1 MMLRPTRCSTHFQVG
16 CDTIYVKNGACV
28 DEIPAWK
35 NGVRMMRNSILVAT
49 ICFIALAGFGVGFAH
64 AQNAS
69 AQSGQASA
77 ADKGKDAAV
86 PAYHASRPT
95 GSLPET
101 LDPSQFTDLQ
111 TQNVY
116 ALAAKIKAVLYQQPC
131 YCHCDKE
138 VGHTSLLSCYTDRHA
153 SVCALCQ
160 KEAVLAYTESQKGK
174 TAAQIRKEIIDGKWK
189 DVDMSKYE
197 TPAAAN
203 Q

>member
-1 MMLRPTRCSTHFQVG
+1 
-16 CDTIYVKNGACV
+16 
-28 DEIPAWK
+28 
-35 NGVRMMRNSILVAT
+35 MMRNVVLVAT
-49 ICFIALAGFGVGFAH
+49 ISFVALTGFGVGFVR

-69 AQSGQASA
+69 AQSGQSNP
-77 ADKGKDAAV
+77 ADKESVV
-86 PAYHASRPT
+86 PAYHPSRPT
-95 GSLPET
+95 GPLPDT
-101 LDPSQFTDLQ
+101 LDPAQFTDVQ

-138 VGHTSLLSCYTDRHA
+138 AGHTSLLSCYVDRHA

-174 TAAQIRKEIIDGKWK
+174 TAVQIRKEIIDGKWK

-197 TPAAAN
+197 IPAASN
-203 Q
+203 H

>member
-1 MMLRPTRCSTHFQVG
+1 
-16 CDTIYVKNGACV
+16 
-28 DEIPAWK
+28 
-35 NGVRMMRNSILVAT
+35 MRNAIFASAISFMALV
-49 ICFIALAGFGVGFAH
+49 GFGVGFAY

-69 AQSGQASA
+69 EQSSQPSASA
-77 ADKGKDAAV
+77 NKQQSEI

-95 GSLPET
+95 TPLPET
-101 LDPSQFTDLQ
+101 LDPAQFTDTQ

-116 ALAAKIKAVLYQQPC
+116 ALAAKIKPILYQLPC

>member
-1 MMLRPTRCSTHFQVG
+1 
-16 CDTIYVKNGACV
+16 
-28 DEIPAWK
+28 
-35 NGVRMMRNSILVAT
+35 MMRNSILVAA
-49 ICFIALAGFGVGFAH
+49 IFFIALAGFGVGFVH

-69 AQSGQASA
+69 AQSSQPTA
-77 ADKGKDAAV
+77 ADKEKEAGV
-86 PAYHASRPT
+86 PAYHPGRPT
-95 GSLPET
+95 GPLPET
-101 LDPSQFTDLQ
+101 LDPSQFTDVQ

-116 ALAAKIKAVLYQQPC
+116 ALAAKIKSLLYQQPC

-138 VGHTSLLSCYTDRHA
+138 VGHTSLLSCYIDRHA

-197 TPAAAN
+197 ISATAN

>member
-1 MMLRPTRCSTHFQVG
+1 
-16 CDTIYVKNGACV
+16 
-28 DEIPAWK
+28 
-35 NGVRMMRNSILVAT
+35 MRNSILVAA
-49 ICFIALAGFGVGFAH
+49 IFFIALAGFGVGFVH

-69 AQSGQASA
+69 AQSSQPTA
-77 ADKGKDAAV
+77 ADKEKEAGV
-86 PAYHASRPT
+86 PAYHPGRPT
-95 GSLPET
+95 GPLPET
-101 LDPSQFTDLQ
+101 LDPSQFTDVQ

-116 ALAAKIKAVLYQQPC
+116 ALAAKIKSLLYQQPC

-138 VGHTSLLSCYTDRHA
+138 VGHTSLLSCYIDRHA

-197 TPAAAN
+197 ISATTN

>member
-1 MMLRPTRCSTHFQVG
+1 MKQTALIFAAV
-16 CDTIYVKNGACV
+16 
-28 DEIPAWK
+28 
-35 NGVRMMRNSILVAT
+35 ILMAG
-49 ICFIALAGFGVGFAH
+49 AGFGIGFAH
-64 AQNAS
+64 GGQPGTDS
-69 AQSGQASA
+69 VLAQSAAASGP
-77 ADKGKDAAV
+77 DTDI
-86 PAYHASRPT
+86 PAYHAAPPT
-95 GSLPET
+95 GAVPDT
-101 LDPSQFTDLQ
+101 LDSKQFSDVR
-111 TQNVY
+111 TQKIY
-116 ALAAKIKAVLYQQPC
+116 AMAAKVKPVLYQQPC

-197 TPAAAN
+197 TPAAAT